1 MSDILPVGASRMVG
15 RAELS
20 SERSKEPRVDA
31 TSPVRRGDDRVDVS
45 EMARM
50 ISKMNDMPS
59 IRTELVSRVRAEIAA
74 GTYDTDEKLNLALDV
89 MMGEIDPTN

>member
-1 MSDILPVGASRMVG
+1 MSDILPVGASRVVG
-15 RAELS
+15 RVELA
-20 SERSKEPRVDA
+20 SERGSESRGEA

-74 GTYDTDEKLNLALDV
+74 GTYETDEKIDLALDV
-89 MMGEIDPTN
+89 MMDEISPSK